1 MALDVLA
8 SQWLTALFGLLK
20 VHLKVLLIDQIL
32 DNRTQLVLARV
43 DAKLFEQIS
52 VHLAESHLV
61 ALLPERLADDRHNDL
76 IIEVVPVSLVRQ
88 RPGRSDL
95 VCVAILLEE
104 RLADGP
110 LDDFPVDATG
120 NDPHQACQMTR
131 LVAAIRLLG

>member
-20 VHLKVLLIDQIL
+20 VHLKVLLIEQIL

-61 ALLPERLADDRHNDL
+61 ALLPERLADDRLTNMVV
-76 IIEVVPVSLVRQ
+76 EVVTVSLVRQ

>member
-1 MALDVLA
+1 M
-8 SQWLTALFGLLK
+8 FF
-20 VHLKVLLIDQIL
+20 H
-32 DNRTQLVLARV
+32 
-43 DAKLFEQIS
+43 
-52 VHLAESHLV
+52 
-61 ALLPERLADDRHNDL
+61 L

-120 NDPHQACQMTR
+120 NDPHQACQMP
-131 LVAAIRLLG
+131 VAAIRVLG

>member
-8 SQWLTALFGLLK
+8 SQWLTALFSLLK
-20 VHLKVLLIDQIL
+20 VHLKVLLIEQIL

-61 ALLPERLADDRHNDL
+61 ALLPERLADDRHNDVVV
-76 IIEVVPVSLVRQ
+76 EVIAVSLVRQ

-110 LDDFPVDATG
+110 LDDFLVDGWAYFSI
-120 NDPHQACQMTR
+120 A
-131 LVAAIRLLG
+131 

>member
-8 SQWLTALFGLLK
+8 SQRLTALVGLVSVL
-20 VHLKVLLIDQIL
+20 LKVLLIEQIL
-32 DNRTQLVLARV
+32 DNRTQLVLACV

-61 ALLPERLADDRHNDL
+61 ALLPERLADDRHNDVVV
-76 IIEVVPVSLVRQ
+76 EVIAVSLVRQ

-120 NDPHQACQMTR
+120 NDPHQACQMP
-131 LVAAIRLLG
+131 VAAIRVLG

>member
-1 MALDVLA
+1 MAI
-8 SQWLTALFGLLK
+8 
-20 VHLKVLLIDQIL
+20 KVLLIEQIL

-52 VHLAESHLV
+52 VHLAESHLG
-61 ALLPERLADDRHNDL
+61 ALLPERLADDRHDDL
-76 IIEVVPVSLVRQ
+76 IIEVVAVSLVRQ